1 MVYQIDCFSNL
12 FGIEKRLHATNE
24 QIDLLTDIK
33 WMNVKASADRVAL
46 VKERIDS
53 ILSRKISN
61 IEDITVITMNE
72 KSGIEVVKGFE
83 AVGWDVCEM
92 YDTKQSTLNPSDE
105 KMRYQPTKDKLKI
118 SSYHSYKG
126 WESSHV

>member
-24 QIDLLTDIK
+24 QIDLFTDIK
-33 WMNVKASADRVAL
+33 WMNVKASADRVDL

-83 AVGWDVCEM
+83 ALGWDEIGRASCRER
-92 YDTKQSTLNPSDE
+92 E
-105 KMRYQPTKDKLKI
+105 
-118 SSYHSYKG
+118 
-126 WESSHV
+126 

>member
-1 MVYQIDCFSNL
+1 MHRLPNGIVYQIDRLSDL

-24 QIDLLTDIK
+24 QIDLFTDIK
-33 WMNVKASADRVAL
+33 WMNVKASADRVDL

-72 KSGIEVVKGFE
+72 KSGIEVVKGFRSE
-83 AVGWDVCEM
+83 EHTSELQSRGHLVCR
-92 YDTKQSTLNPSDE
+92 L
-105 KMRYQPTKDKLKI
+105 LL
-118 SSYHSYKG
+118 
-126 WESSHV
+126 